1 MALRFFNTYSRQI
14 EEFEPCDPT
23 ACPAR
28 MYTCG
33 PTVYSRAHIGN
44 FRAYIF
50 EDLLQRHLELRGYK
64 VHRVMNITDVED
76 KTIRGARE
84 AGVQLQK
91 FTEQFKDAFFE
102 DAHTL
107 RIKRADEYPAATDQR
122 YIDRMIEMISALI
135 AKGLAYQADDK
146 SVYFRIN
153 KFPDYGKLAHFD
165 LTQLQSTG
173 RVKHDEYDKEHIGDF
188 ALWKAWDEA
197 DGDVKWDSPWGP
209 GRPGWHIECSAMSM
223 ALLGDQIDIHCGGVD
238 NIFPHHEA
246 EIAQSEG
253 VTGKKF
259 VRYWLHCAHL
269 LVDGQKMA
277 KSLGNFYTV
286 PDVLAK
292 GYTGRELRYALL
304 RVHYR
309 VPLNFTWEGMNEAR
323 ESLARIDEWLARLR
337 EIAKSG
343 NVRRPTSGGQR
354 PTTAFED
361 ALDDDLNISAAL
373 GFLFESIR
381 ETNRAMDQNEMDAA
395 SASAWLDWW
404 KRINTVLD
412 LEAETDVAIPDEV
425 AAARTTTRGRTARKE
440 LETQRRTARADLCAR
455 LGSARHERRG
465 KTHARHWIRV
475 AHFAFIALRTRNQT
489 ARSPQRTGCA
499 PIREVRHRNILNN
512 ARDLSGCIAAG
523 LVAKCQS
530 PCTQH
535 ESRRPDF
542 RTA

>member
-1 MALRFFNTYSRQI
+1 MPLRFFNTYSRGV
-14 EEFEPCDPT
+14 EEFEPRDPS
-23 ACPAR
+23 AR
-28 MYTCG
+28 HICMYTCG

-64 VHRVMNITDVED
+64 VHRVMNITDVDD
-76 KTIRGARE
+76 KTIRGAGQ
-84 AGVQLQK
+84 AGTPLRK
-91 FTEQFKDAFFE
+91 FTEQFKQAFSE
-102 DAHTL
+102 DADTL
-107 RIKRADEYPAATDQR
+107 RIKRANEYPAATDQR
-122 YIDRMIEMISALI
+122 YIDRMIEMISTLI
-135 AKGLAYQADDK
+135 SKGLAYQAEDK
-146 SVYFRIN
+146 SVYYRIN
-153 KFPDYGKLAHFD
+153 KFPNYGKLAHFD
-165 LTQLQSTG
+165 LSQLQSTG

-188 ALWKAWDEA
+188 ALWKAWDEE

-209 GRPGWHIECSAMSM
+209 GRPGWHIECSAMST
-223 ALLGDQIDIHCGGVD
+223 ALLGDQLDIHCGGVD

-253 VTGKKF
+253 VTEKKF

-309 VPLNFTWEGMNEAR
+309 VPLNFTWDGMNEAR
-323 ESLARIDEWLARLR
+323 ESLGRIDEWLARLR
-337 EIAKSG
+337 EVVGSA
-343 NVRRPTSGGQR
+343 RRADRTPRRGVPTSK
-354 PTTAFED
+354 FEE

-395 SASAWLDWW
+395 TANAWLDWW

-412 LEAETDVAIPDEV
+412 LEAEFEIIVPPEVMQLAKERENARREKKWKRSDELREQISV
-425 AAARTTTRGRTARKE
+425 
-440 LETQRRTARADLCAR
+440 
-455 LGSARHERRG
+455 LGWEVRDTKDGAKITRRG
-465 KTHARHWIRV
+465 
-475 AHFAFIALRTRNQT
+475 
-489 ARSPQRTGCA
+489 
-499 PIREVRHRNILNN
+499 
-512 ARDLSGCIAAG
+512 AA
-523 LVAKCQS
+523 
-530 PCTQH
+530 
-535 ESRRPDF
+535 
-542 RTA
+542 

>member
-1 MALRFFNTYSRQI
+1 MALRLFNTHSRKI
-14 EEFEPCDPT
+14 EEFAPSDP
-23 ACPAR
+23 AAR
-28 MYTCG
+28 PITMYTCG

-84 AGVQLQK
+84 AGVPLQR
-91 FTEQFKDAFFE
+91 FTEQFKAAFFE

-122 YIDRMIEMISALI
+122 YIDRMIEMISVLI
-135 AKGLAYQADDK
+135 SKGLAYQADDK

-188 ALWKAWDEA
+188 ALWKAWDEQ
-197 DGDVKWDSPWGP
+197 DGAVKWDSPWGP
-209 GRPGWHIECSAMSM
+209 GRPGWHIECSAMST
-223 ALLGDQIDIHCGGVD
+223 ALLGDQIDLHCGGVD

-259 VRYWLHCAHL
+259 VSYWLHCAHL

-323 ESLARIDEWLARLR
+323 ESLARVDEWLARLG
-337 EIAKSG
+337 EVAKQG
-343 NVRRPTSGGQR
+343 NVQHSTSNGKR
-354 PTTAFED
+354 SSKRTDFED

-412 LEAETDVAIPDEV
+412 LEADTDVAIPHEV
-425 AAARTTTRGRTARKE
+425 AQLAEQRENARREKNWKRSDELRERISALGWEVRDTKDGPKLTRGA
-440 LETQRRTARADLCAR
+440 
-455 LGSARHERRG
+455 GSA
-465 KTHARHWIRV
+465 
-475 AHFAFIALRTRNQT
+475 
-489 ARSPQRTGCA
+489 
-499 PIREVRHRNILNN
+499 
-512 ARDLSGCIAAG
+512 
-523 LVAKCQS
+523 
-530 PCTQH
+530 
-535 ESRRPDF
+535 
-542 RTA
+542 

>member
-1 MALRFFNTYSRQI
+1 MALQFFNTYSREI
-14 EEFEPCDPT
+14 EEFEPCDPS
-23 ACPAR
+23 AGPVR

-50 EDLLQRHLELRGYK
+50 EDLLQRHLELRGVK
-64 VHRVMNITDVED
+64 VLRVMNITDVED

-84 AGVQLQK
+84 AGVPLQK

-107 RIKRADEYPAATDQR
+107 RIKRADEYPAATDQH
-122 YIDRMIEMISALI
+122 YIDRMIEMITVVIS
-135 AKGLAYQADDK
+135 KGLACQGDDK

-188 ALWKAWDEA
+188 ALWKAWDEE

-209 GRPGWHIECSAMSM
+209 GRPGWHIECSAMAT

-259 VRYWLHCAHL
+259 VNYWLHCAHL

-277 KSLGNFYTV
+277 KSLGKFYSV
-286 PDVLAK
+286 ADVLEK
-292 GYTGRELRYALL
+292 GYSGREIRYALM

-309 VPLNFTWEGMNEAR
+309 TQLNFTWDGMKEAR
-323 ESLARIDEWLARLR
+323 ESLGRIDDWLQRLR
-337 EIAKSG
+337 ECAGDAQTKADDKFG
-343 NVRRPTSGGQR
+343 REFDG
-354 PTTAFED
+354 

-373 GFLFESIR
+373 GFLFETIR
-381 ETNRAMDQNEMDAA
+381 ETNRAMDENKLDAKTA
-395 SASAWLDWW
+395 ATWLNWW
-404 KRINTVLD
+404 ERINRTLD
-412 LEAETDVAIPDEV
+412 FESGGAELPEEV
-425 AAARTTTRGRTARKE
+425 AKLAE
-440 LETQRRTARADLCAR
+440 ARAQAR
-455 LGSARHERRG
+455 L
-465 KTHARHWIRV
+465 
-475 AHFAFIALRTRNQT
+475 
-489 ARSPQRTGCA
+489 
-499 PIREVRHRNILNN
+499 
-512 ARDLSGCIAAG
+512 
-523 LVAKCQS
+523 AK
-530 PCTQH
+530 
-535 ESRRPDF
+535 
-542 RTA
+542 

>member
-1 MALRFFNTYSRQI
+1 MSLRFFNTYSRKI
-14 EEFEPCDPT
+14 EEFAPPDP
-23 ACPAR
+23 AAR
-28 MYTCG
+28 AISIYTCG

-50 EDLLQRHLELRGYK
+50 EDLLQRHLELRGYM
-64 VHRVMNITDVED
+64 VHRVMNITDVDD

-84 AGVQLQK
+84 AKVALTK
-91 FTEQFKDAFFE
+91 FTEQFKNAFFQ
-102 DAHTL
+102 DAETL
-107 RIKRADEYPAATDQR
+107 RIKRANEFPAATDQH
-122 YIDRMIEMISALI
+122 YIDRMIEMIGELI
-135 AKGLAYQADDK
+135 ARGLAYQADDK

-188 ALWKAWDEA
+188 ALWKAWDDE

-209 GRPGWHIECSAMSM
+209 GRPGWHIECSAMAT

-309 VPLNFTWEGMNEAR
+309 VPLNFTWEGMKEAR
-323 ESLARIDEWLARLR
+323 ESLGRIDEWLGRLR
-337 EIAKSG
+337 EAGEKE
-343 NVRRPTSGGQR
+343 NVQRTTSTAQHPTQK
-354 PTTAFED
+354 FED
-361 ALDDDLNISAAL
+361 ALDDDLNISAGL

-381 ETNRAMDQNEMDAA
+381 ETNRAMDENKLDAA
-395 SASAWLDWW
+395 SANAWLNWW

-412 LEAETDVAIPDEV
+412 LEPDTKIVVPEEV
-425 AAARTTTRGRTARKE
+425 AQLARERE
-440 LETQRRTARADLCAR
+440 N
-455 LGSARHERRG
+455 ARHEKNWKQSDELRDR
-465 KTHARHWIRV
+465 IS
-475 AHFAFIALRTRNQT
+475 AL
-489 ARSPQRTGCA
+489 GW
-499 PIREVRHRNILNN
+499 EVRDTKDGQKLTRTS
-512 ARDLSGCIAAG
+512 SG
-523 LVAKCQS
+523 
-530 PCTQH
+530 
-535 ESRRPDF
+535 
-542 RTA
+542 

>member
-1 MALRFFNTYSRQI
+1 MTMRFFNTYSRRI
-14 EEFEPCDPT
+14 EEFE
-23 ACPAR
+23 AR
-28 MYTCG
+28 DSAGHAVSIYTCG

-64 VHRVMNITDVED
+64 VHRVMNITDVDD

-84 AGVQLQK
+84 AKVPLAK
-91 FTEQFKDAFFE
+91 FTEQFKQAFVE
-102 DAHTL
+102 DSETL
-107 RIKRADEYPAATDQR
+107 RIKRADEFPAATNQR
-122 YIDRMIEMISALI
+122 YVDRMIDMIRELI
-135 AKGLAYQADDK
+135 ARGLAYQADDK

-153 KFPDYGKLAHFD
+153 KFPNYGKLAHFD

-188 ALWKAWDEA
+188 ALWKAWDEE
-197 DGDVKWDSPWGP
+197 DGDVKWASPWGP
-209 GRPGWHIECSAMSM
+209 GRPGWHIECSAMAT

-292 GYTGRELRYALL
+292 DYTGRELRYALL

-309 VPLNFTWEGMNEAR
+309 VPLNFTWEGMKEAR
-323 ESLARIDEWLARLR
+323 ESLGRIDEWLARLR
-337 EIAKSG
+337 EIAKEE
-343 NVRRPTSGGQR
+343 NVQR
-354 PTTAFED
+354 STPNAQRSIEPDFES

-381 ETNRAMDQNEMDAA
+381 ETNRAMDENKLNGATA
-395 SASAWLDWW
+395 KAWLNWW
-404 KRINTVLD
+404 SRVNTVLE
-412 LEAETDVAIPDEV
+412 LESESEV
-425 AAARTTTRGRTARKE
+425 AVPAEVAQLGEERQNARREKHWKRSDE
-440 LETQRRTARADLCAR
+440 LRDQISA
-455 LGSARHERRG
+455 LG
-465 KTHARHWIRV
+465 W
-475 AHFAFIALRTRNQT
+475 
-489 ARSPQRTGCA
+489 
-499 PIREVRHRNILNN
+499 EVRDTREGQKLTP
-512 ARDLSGCIAAG
+512 RTSSG
-523 LVAKCQS
+523 
-530 PCTQH
+530 
-535 ESRRPDF
+535 
-542 RTA
+542 